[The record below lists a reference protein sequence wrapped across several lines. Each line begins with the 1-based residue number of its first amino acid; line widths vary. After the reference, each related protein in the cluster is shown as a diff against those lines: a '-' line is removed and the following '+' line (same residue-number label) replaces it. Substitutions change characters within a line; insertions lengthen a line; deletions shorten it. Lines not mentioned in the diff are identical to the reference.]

1 MGLEVSLTFYFLELF
16 LLHICFRFW
25 TRHWSHLQIFTV
37 IKINNFFFLSLY
49 SFPLWFIVV
58 AVVQSLSHIQLFVNP
73 WSTAHQASLSFT
85 ISLSLLKLMSI
96 ELVKCQPIILSSV
109 IPFSSCHQSFPAS
122 GSFPMSWL
130 FESGD
135 QIIEDSTS
143 ALIIPTNIQ
152 GWFPLGLTGL
162 ISFMSKG
169 LSSIFSNTT
178 IQKHQFFGAQPSL
191 WSNFHICTWLL
202 EKS

>member
-1 MGLEVSLTFYFLELF
+1 M
-16 LLHICFRFW
+16 
-25 TRHWSHLQIFTV
+25 QNFTYGVV
-37 IKINNFFFLSLY
+37 I
-49 SFPLWFIVV
+49 
-58 AVVQSLSHIQLFVNP
+58 QSLSSVWLFVTP
-73 WSTAHQASLSFT
+73 WIAACQASLSFT
-85 ISLSLLKLMSI
+85 ISLSFKLTSS
-96 ELVKCQPIILSSV
+96 ELVKCQPIMLSSV

-135 QIIEDSTS
+135 QIIEASTS
-143 ALIIPTNIQ
+143 ALVLPTNIQ

-162 ISFMSKG
+162 NSFMSKG
-169 LSSIFSNTT
+169 PSRVFSNTT

>member
-1 MGLEVSLTFYFLELF
+1 MVLEVSLTFYFLELF

-49 SFPLWFIVV
+49 SFPLWFIV
-58 AVVQSLSHIQLFVNP
+58 AVVQSPGHVQLFVTP

-122 GSFPMSWL
+122 GSFPMSQL
-130 FESGD
+130 FTWGGQSIGV
-135 QIIEDSTS
+135 S
-143 ALIIPTNIQ
+143 ASASVLPINSYWMPTTCQAAIWVIQ
-152 GWFPLGLTGL
+152 EG
-162 ISFMSKG
+162 
-169 LSSIFSNTT
+169 NRR
-178 IQKHQFFGAQPSL
+178 
-191 WSNFHICTWLL
+191 ICVC
-202 EKS
+202 S